1 MNAGGDPRAELDRL
15 FDEALQREGIERAA
29 FLDAATAGRPQLR
42 AELEVLL
49 ALCESPA
56 PALEPGVLHDEGLW
70 RSLTDE
76 GDADANAAADAQAG
90 RSVGAWTLRHEL
102 GQGGMG
108 TVFLAERSGDGFAQ
122 LGALKLIRAGVDTA
136 AFLARFAQERR
147 ILAGFNHP
155 GIARLLD
162 GGRDP
167 GGQPWL
173 VMEYIDGEPLDRYC
187 DRHRLDVRQRMTLFL
202 QVARAV
208 AHAHRHLVVHRDLK
222 PSNILV
228 DADGQAKLLDFGI
241 AKILAPEGVDPLVPP
256 DAQTAVATRIFTP
269 EYAAPEQVLGRAA
282 TTAVDVYQLGL
293 LLYELLAGRRAFDR
307 ADDAAQASR
316 RAHEGI
322 EPPAPGSLAF
332 DAEACEARRTTPRG
346 LRRALRG
353 DLDTIVRKA
362 LRAAPE
368 RRYATAQALADDI
381 VRWQEGRPIQARPE
395 SVRYRATKFVQRHP
409 FGVAGAAASLL
420 LLLAYAATVTMQAE
434 TIARE
439 RDRARAE
446 AVKAQQVKALVLRLF
461 ENADP
466 QSGSAQLSARELLD
480 RGWAGIEAELGDQPE
495 VRIELLDTVAEA
507 YRQLGLYDHAQPLLD
522 AAVEAATTQ
531 AAAHPALLPRAL
543 RSKGRLRSD
552 QGDYAEAGVLFDQAL
567 QGYRAL
573 HAGAHADIAD
583 TLGDLGLLALREGQ
597 WPEAEGRYRESL
609 AMRRQLF
616 GDEHVDIADSL
627 DQLGVVI
634 RHQGDYAGAEPL
646 LAEALALRRR
656 LLPPHHPMLAR
667 SLSNLALAHND
678 LGRYDEA
685 ETLYREA
692 IAVMSHS
699 HDKRHH
705 RVAAIKNNLA
715 RVLQVRRDYPAA
727 IALLRETLEIRR
739 EAFGERHPNV
749 ALNLNDLGRLL
760 AESGD
765 AQTAEIHY
773 RQALDAYP
781 ADHPWRSA
789 TVFNLGLLAEE
800 QGDLAAAERHYREAL
815 ETQRRDYGENHD
827 RVGTDLNR
835 LGVVLRRQGR
845 LDEAETSLRQALAIY
860 RQRLPAGHPRLA
872 AVLLPLGE
880 LLLERGRREEAEPLL
895 REARDALQAAFGDE
909 DPRTLEAMQS
919 LARANSG

>member
-15 FDEALQREGIERAA
+15 FDEALQREGVERAA

-42 AELEVLL
+42 AELEELL
-49 ALCESPA
+49 ALCGSQA
-56 PALEPGVLHDEGLW
+56 PALEPGALHDEGLW
-70 RSLTDE
+70 RSLTDDDE
-76 GDADANAAADAQAG
+76 TGANATTDAQAG
-90 RSVGAWTLRHEL
+90 RRIGTWTLRHEL
-102 GQGGMG
+102 GHGGMG

-122 LGALKLIRAGVDTA
+122 LGALKLIRAGVDTS
-136 AFLARFAQERR
+136 AFLARFSQERR

-162 GGRDP
+162 GGQDADGR
-167 GGQPWL
+167 PWL
-173 VMEYIDGEPLDRYC
+173 VMEYIEGEPLDRYC
-187 DRHRLDVRQRMTLFL
+187 DRHRLDVAQRMALFL

-241 AKILAPEGVDPLVPP
+241 AKILAPEGVDPPDPP

-269 EYAAPEQVLGRAA
+269 EYAAPEQVLGRSA

-307 ADDAAQASR
+307 ADDAVR

-332 DAEACEARRTTPRG
+332 DAAACETRRTTPRA

-353 DLDTIVRKA
+353 DLDTIVLKA
-362 LRAAPE
+362 LRASPE

-381 VRWQEGRPIQARPE
+381 VRWQEGLPIQARPE
-395 SVRYRATKFVQRHP
+395 SVRYRATKFVRRHP
-409 FGVAGAAASLL
+409 VGVAGAVASLL
-420 LLLAYAATVTMQAE
+420 LLVAYAATVTMQAE

-446 AVKAQQVKALVLRLF
+446 AAKAQQVKALVLRLF

-597 WPEAEGRYRESL
+597 WPDAEGRYRESL

-616 GDEHVDIADSL
+616 GDEHVDVADSL

-685 ETLYREA
+685 EALYREA
-692 IAVMSHS
+692 IVVMAHS
-699 HDKRHH
+699 HDDRHH

-727 IALLRETLEIRR
+727 IALLRETLDIRR

-765 AQTAEIHY
+765 ADAAAIHY

-815 ETQRRDYGENHD
+815 ETQRRDYGEDHD

-835 LGVVLRRQGR
+835 LGVVLQRQGR

-860 RQRLPAGHPRLA
+860 RKRLPEAHPRLA

-880 LLLERGRREEAEPLL
+880 LLLERGRRAEAEPLL
-895 REARDALQAAFGDE
+895 REALGALQGAFGDE
-909 DPRTLEAMQS
+909 DPRTLEAAQA
-919 LARANSG
+919 LARAERG